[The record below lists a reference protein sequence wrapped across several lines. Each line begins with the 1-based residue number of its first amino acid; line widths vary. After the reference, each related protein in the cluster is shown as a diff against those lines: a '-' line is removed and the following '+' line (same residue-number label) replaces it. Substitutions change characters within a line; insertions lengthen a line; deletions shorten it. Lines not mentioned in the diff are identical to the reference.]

1 MGPGLLESPRG
12 GLLAVALVTLL
23 LGAVVGG
30 VLYQH
35 EIAERLRRLTHRVWP
50 PPEPPAGLPI
60 ERISRDAR
68 RLRAD
73 LTGSG
78 RGGASMARRTG
89 TWQAYDDLLAEA
101 CRALGVPDTLSGM
114 PSGTERDA
122 ERLVVE
128 HRLVEAGLRLDG

>member
-1 MGPGLLESPRG
+1 MGPGLLDSPRG

-35 EIAERLRRLTHRVWP
+35 EIAERVRRLTYRVWP
-50 PPEPPAGLPI
+50 PPELPAGLPI

-68 RLRAD
+68 RLRAE
-73 LTGSG
+73 LNG
-78 RGGASMARRTG
+78 RPARGTSMARRIG

-101 CRALGVPDTLSGM
+101 CRALGVPDTLTGM
-114 PSGTERDA
+114 PPGTERDA

-128 HRLVEAGLRLDG
+128 HTLVEAGLRLDG